1 MAGGKV
7 GPRQKM
13 INMMYLVLTALLALN
28 VSAEILSA
36 FETIKQQ
43 LNYSSQNAESSAT
56 GAIKVMKA
64 KVDEEV
70 AKGQKDNAGVKDSLD
85 IVHNMTKDLIT
96 YIDGLDKSLLA
107 MDGVQ
112 DPKTGEILRKDET
125 ELNHNFFMGAGGGEE
140 QNGGRGA
147 GKAFELRNKI
157 NAYYKTLMDIHNA
170 GTTVDTAKWKAAE
183 FSIQDQKAEDGQAV
197 TWEKHTFHG
206 PIVANFAMLE
216 ALKADIYQKENKLLN
231 DYAARLGMKPRE
243 IKEVPPPTPP
253 VVKEPEPV
261 KPPDPV
267 VTPKDPKK
275 ADVKCLD
282 GEASLI
288 IAPVS
293 EVVVAGMQYKAK
305 LIVGVTSKEAFK
317 YTTTSGSIV
326 GTDVVIPAN
335 GNSIPAGKTE
345 VEQTYT
351 VSTTVQ
357 GKPIST
363 SGKFKIRKPEIVV
376 TSASVQNLYRLCG
389 NMVNIDVPAL
399 GDLYNPV
406 CTASD
411 AEIKQSGESKK
422 KFLIVPRG
430 NKCIVGVSSLMN
442 GQTMKI
448 GDVVYNVIDPPKPSI
463 EILINGQRA
472 SSSTQVAKGSRVTL
486 KVVPDPEFKAAL
498 PQDARYEI
506 TAVAVYKQC
515 GLNPPSKAGGTK
527 LSGRDAAAGLDFPIP
542 QEAFQ
547 CSSGSKIFF
556 EVEDVARKN
565 FQSKIVV
572 DPRFTLYEKSISVTT
587 K

>member
-43 LNYSSQNAESSAT
+43 LNYSSQNAEASAV
-56 GAIKVMKA
+56 GAIKVMQA

-70 AKGQKDNAGVKDSLD
+70 AKGQKDNAAIKDSLT
-85 IVHNMTKDLIT
+85 IVHDMTKGLIA
-96 YIDGLDKSLLA
+96 YIDDLDKQLHA

-125 ELNHNFFMGAGGGEE
+125 ELNHQFFMGAGGGEE
-140 QNGGRGA
+140 ANGGRGA
-147 GKAFELRNKI
+147 AKAFELRNKI
-157 NAYYKTLMDIHNA
+157 NTYYKTLMDIHNL
-170 GTTVDTAKWKAAE
+170 GTTVDSSKWKATE
-183 FSIQDQKAEDGQAV
+183 FTLQDAKAEDGQTV
-197 TWEKHTFHG
+197 TWENHTFHG

-231 DYAARLGMKPRE
+231 DYAARLGMKL
-243 IKEVPPPTPP
+243 KERPP
-253 VVKEPEPV
+253 VDPPKPEEKKPIEPPKQDEPQK
-261 KPPDPV
+261 KPE
-267 VTPKDPKK
+267 T
-275 ADVKCLD
+275 AQVKCLD
-282 GEASLI
+282 GEATLMIS
-288 IAPVS
+288 PVS

-305 LIVGVTSKEAFK
+305 LIVGVKAKESFK
-317 YTTTSGSIV
+317 YSTTSGSIV
-326 GTDVVIPAN
+326 GDDVVIPAN
-335 GNSIPAGKTE
+335 GNSIPAGKSE
-345 VEQTYT
+345 VEQSYT

-357 GKPIST
+357 GKSLST
-363 SGKFKIRKPEIVV
+363 TGKFKIRKPEIVV
-376 TSASVQNLYRLCG
+376 TSASVQNLYRQCG

-411 AEIKQSGESKK
+411 ADIKQSSDSKK

-448 GDVVYNVIDPPKPSI
+448 GDVVYNVIEPPKPSI

-472 SSSTQVAKGSRVTL
+472 NSSTQVAKGSRVTL

-498 PQDARYEI
+498 PQDARYEL
-506 TAVAVYKQC
+506 TAVEVFKQC
-515 GLNPPSKAGGTK
+515 GLQPPTRAGGTS
-527 LSGRDAAAGLDFPIP
+527 LSGRDATAGLDFPIP
-542 QEAFQ
+542 GEAFQ
-547 CSSGSKIFF
+547 CASGSKIFF
-556 EVEDVARKN
+556 EVKDVARKN
-565 FQSKIVV
+565 FQGKVLP
-572 DPRFTLYEKSISVTT
+572 DGRFTLYEKSISVLT

>member
-43 LNYSSQNAESSAT
+43 LNYSSQNAEASAT

-183 FSIQDQKAEDGQAV
+183 FTIQDQKAEDGQSV
-197 TWEKHTFHG
+197 TWEKNTFNG

-243 IKEVPPPTPP
+243 IKEVPPVTPP
-253 VVKEPEPV
+253 KIEPPKVEPPKVDTKEP
-261 KPPDPV
+261 
-267 VTPKDPKK
+267 KK
-275 ADVKCLD
+275 EVEVDKVSGKAT
-282 GEASLI
+282 LI
-288 IAPVS
+288 VS
-293 EVVVAGMQYKAK
+293 PISSVVVAGMQYKAK
-305 LIVGVTSKEAFK
+305 LIVGIEQKDKFN
-317 YTTTSGSIV
+317 YTTTMGSIAGDEV
-326 GTDVVIPAN
+326 IIPAN
-335 GNSIPAGKTE
+335 GNSIPAGKSE
-345 VEQTYT
+345 IEQTYT
-351 VSTTVQ
+351 VNTTIQ
-357 GKPIST
+357 GKPLSAT
-363 SGKFKIRKPEIVV
+363 EKFKIRKPEIVV

-411 AEIKQSGESKK
+411 ADIKQSGESKK

-506 TAVAVYKQC
+506 TAVDVYKQC
-515 GLNPPSKAGGTK
+515 GLTPPSKAGGTG

-542 QEAFQ
+542 GEAFQ
-547 CSSGSKIFF
+547 CASGSKIFF
-556 EVEDVARKN
+556 EVKDVARKN
-565 FQSKIVV
+565 FQGKIVV
-572 DPRFTLYEKSISVTT
+572 DTRFTLYEKSISVTT

>member
-36 FETIKQQ
+36 FETIKEQ
-43 LNYSSQNAESSAT
+43 LNYSSQNAEASAT

-157 NAYYKTLMDIHNA
+157 NAYYKTLMDIHNL

-183 FSIQDQKAEDGQAV
+183 FTIQDQKAEDGQAV

-243 IKEVPPPTPP
+243 IPPPTPP
-253 VVKEPEPV
+253 IEKPKIEEKKPDEKPVEQKKPE
-261 KPPDPV
+261 
-267 VTPKDPKK
+267 T
-275 ADVKCLD
+275 AQVKCLD
-282 GEASLI
+282 GEATLMIS
-288 IAPVS
+288 PVS

-305 LIVGVTSKEAFK
+305 LIVGVKAKETFK
-317 YTTTSGSIV
+317 YTTTAGSIS
-326 GTDVVIPAN
+326 GDDVIIPAN
-335 GNSIPAGKTE
+335 GNAIPAGKTE
-345 VEQTYT
+345 VEQSYT

-357 GKPIST
+357 GKSLST

>member
-36 FETIKQQ
+36 FETIKEQ
-43 LNYSSQNAESSAT
+43 LNYSSQNAEASAA

-85 IVHNMTKDLIT
+85 IVHNMTKDLIA
-96 YIDGLDKSLLA
+96 YIDGLDKALLA

-125 ELNHNFFMGAGGGEE
+125 ELNHNFFMGAAGGEE
-140 QNGGRGA
+140 ANGGRGA

-170 GTTVDTAKWKAAE
+170 GITVDTAKWKAAE
-183 FSIQDQKAEDGQAV
+183 FTIQDQKAEDGQAV
-197 TWEKHTFHG
+197 TWENHTFHG

-243 IKEVPPPTPP
+243 IPPVTPP
-253 VVKEPEPV
+253 KVEEKKPIEEEKKPEP
-261 KPPDPV
+261 KPSEP
-267 VTPKDPKK
+267 TK
-275 ADVKCLD
+275 ATVKCLD

-326 GTDVVIPAN
+326 GTEVVIPAN
-335 GNSIPAGKTE
+335 GNAIPAGKTE

-351 VSTTVQ
+351 VSTSVQ
-357 GKPIST
+357 GKSIST

-411 AEIKQSGESKK
+411 ADIKQSGESKK

-506 TAVAVYKQC
+506 TAVEVYKQC
-515 GLNPPSKAGGTK
+515 GLTPPSKAGGTT

-542 QEAFQ
+542 GEAFQ
-547 CSSGSKIFF
+547 CASGSKIFF
-556 EVEDVARKN
+556 EVKDVARKN
-565 FQSKIVV
+565 FQGKIVV
-572 DPRFTLYEKSISVTT
+572 DTRFTLYEKSISVTT